1 CIAYN
6 FSPEHYFLNLQKLI
20 KYIADRQLTVVS
32 DVYELIIPIHYSPK
46 KQEEYRVE
54 MKIRIAE

>member
-1 CIAYN
+1 
-6 FSPEHYFLNLQKLI
+6 LQKLI